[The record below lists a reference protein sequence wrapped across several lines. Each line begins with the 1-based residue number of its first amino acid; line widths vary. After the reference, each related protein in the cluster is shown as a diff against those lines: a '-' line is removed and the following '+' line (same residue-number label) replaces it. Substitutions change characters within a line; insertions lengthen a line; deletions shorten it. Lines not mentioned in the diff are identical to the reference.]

1 MQIRSVG
8 IDLGKTTFHL
18 VALGAAGKVLVKKKF
33 TQQQLLA
40 FTANMQTS
48 LIGMEACSGA
58 HFLGRAL
65 RKQGHDV
72 RLIAAQFVKPFVK
85 SNKNDFIDAEAI
97 AEAVE
102 RKNMRF
108 VPIKT
113 DDQLDL
119 QAIHRVRDRLI
130 SRRTA
135 VINQL
140 RAFLLERGM
149 VFAQTPAKL
158 KAAMADI
165 LENADADLT
174 SQMRN
179 LIDMLWGEWKIVEQ
193 QIEELNDELERI
205 SASDAGCTRIRQI
218 PGIGPVVATAIV
230 AAIGNGAA
238 FRKGRDF
245 AAWLGVVPRQY
256 STGGKAKLLGISK
269 RGNVYLRKILI
280 HGARAAV
287 LRIKRDRAPIG
298 AWLDAL
304 DSRAPEERRRG
315 RHGQQACTHR
325 MGRTLQRQ
333 RLQTCPHARKRR
345 LRLGSAALPLY
356 RTTTTA
362 ELPTEVCTG
371 AARTKEQSQRR
382 VRSLIPENGL
392 QRPTDLKGQTRAQL
406 IMARRARSPP
416 KGRIHLR
423 RLVFSTKLPLAVLR
437 RTIHLGMFKVNFRI
451 AGFPARSG
459 DCRRA
464 LRWRNA

>member
-1 MQIRSVG
+1 VR
-8 IDLGKTTFHL
+8 
-18 VALGAAGKVLVKKKF
+18 KKF
-33 TQQQLLA
+33 TQRQLLTY
-40 FTANMQTS
+40 TANLQTS

-72 RLIAAQFVKPFVK
+72 RLIAAQFVKAFVK
-85 SNKNDFIDAEAI
+85 SNKNDFVDAEAI

-140 RAFLLERGM
+140 RAFLLERGL
-149 VFAQTPAKL
+149 VFARTPAKL
-158 KAAMADI
+158 RVALPDI
-165 LENADADLT
+165 LENADLDLT
-174 SQMRN
+174 AQMRS
-179 LIDMLWGEWKIVEQ
+179 LIDLLWKEWKSVED
-193 QIEELNDELERI
+193 QIEGLSLKLEQI
-205 SASDAGCTRIRQI
+205 SDADPGCTRIRQI
-218 PGIGPVVATAIV
+218 PGIGPIVATAIV

-256 STGGKAKLLGISK
+256 STGGKARLLGISK

-304 DSRAPEERRRG
+304 DARAPKNVVVV
-315 RHGQQACTHR
+315 A
-325 MGRTLQRQ
+325 MANKL
-333 RLQTCPHARKRR
+333 ARIAWAVLSSGEDYRSQNNM
-345 LRLGSAALPLY
+345 SAA
-356 RTTTTA
+356 
-362 ELPTEVCTG
+362 
-371 AARTKEQSQRR
+371 
-382 VRSLIPENGL
+382 
-392 QRPTDLKGQTRAQL
+392 
-406 IMARRARSPP
+406 
-416 KGRIHLR
+416 
-423 RLVFSTKLPLAVLR
+423 
-437 RTIHLGMFKVNFRI
+437 
-451 AGFPARSG
+451 
-459 DCRRA
+459 
-464 LRWRNA
+464 

>member
-1 MQIRSVG
+1 MCTDPLFPISGSRVLQRCPA
-8 IDLGKTTFHL
+8 DLSASHSPEPGQSTRDRAP
-18 VALGAAGKVLVKKKF
+18 ALGAHPLLDTVGEFRRTAGKVLVRKKF
-33 TQQQLLA
+33 TQRQLLTY
-40 FTANMQTS
+40 TANMQTS
-48 LIGMEACSGA
+48 LIGLEACSGA

-85 SNKNDFIDAEAI
+85 SNKNDFVDAEAI

-149 VFAQTPAKL
+149 VFAKTPSRL
-158 KAAMADI
+158 RAAMPEI
-165 LENADADLT
+165 LESADADLT
-174 SQMRN
+174 PQMRT
-179 LIDMLWGEWKIVEQ
+179 LIDLLWREWTMVEE
-193 QIEELNDELERI
+193 QIEVLSLELERI
-205 SASDAGCTRIRQI
+205 SATDAGCTRIRQI
-218 PGIGPVVATAIV
+218 PGIGPIVATAIV

-245 AAWLGVVPRQY
+245 AASLGLVPRQH
-256 STGGKAKLLGISK
+256 STGGKAKLLSISK

-298 AWLDAL
+298 AWMDAL
-304 DSRAPEERRRG
+304 DARAPKNVVVV
-315 RHGQQACTHR
+315 ATANK
-325 MGRTLQRQ
+325 L
-333 RLQTCPHARKRR
+333 ARI
-345 LRLGSAALPLY
+345 AW
-356 RTTTTA
+356 
-362 ELPTEVCTG
+362 
-371 AARTKEQSQRR
+371 
-382 VRSLIPENGL
+382 
-392 QRPTDLKGQTRAQL
+392 
-406 IMARRARSPP
+406 
-416 KGRIHLR
+416 
-423 RLVFSTKLPLAVLR
+423 AVLSSGEEYR
-437 RTIHLGMFKVNFRI
+437 PI
-451 AGFPARSG
+451 AHGTA
-459 DCRRA
+459 A
-464 LRWRNA
+464 